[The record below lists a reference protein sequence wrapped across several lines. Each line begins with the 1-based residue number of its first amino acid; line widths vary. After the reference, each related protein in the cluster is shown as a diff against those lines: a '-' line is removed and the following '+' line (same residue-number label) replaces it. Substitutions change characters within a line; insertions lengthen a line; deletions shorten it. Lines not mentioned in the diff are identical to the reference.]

1 MQKVYARIYSLK
13 CRLHSTTLLESV
25 WTWNIISAYAVQ
37 ILHHLNFSNFRK
49 QKLTK
54 NTADTTIT

>member
-1 MQKVYARIYSLK
+1 
-13 CRLHSTTLLESV
+13 LLESV

-49 QKLTK
+49 
-54 NTADTTIT
+54 